1 MPSKP
6 AESNSILN
14 LILLNSNLMI
24 FTELGLELK
33 IFRNDNLNSNLNLKL
48 RKLVNSNCT
57 RLRCKQVNTN
67 SNCTYWKKSSSAPA
81 YCQTDYF
88 PFNHTSYVLQ
98 LGHVRRMDDERIP
111 ADLLYNDLGDGKR
124 NIDLT
129 NLCGTKMRANAI

>member
-1 MPSKP
+1 MHYSMPSKP

-67 SNCTYWKKSSSAPA
+67 SNCTYWKKSSSPPA
-81 YCQTDYF
+81 YLSHDFVFYF
-88 PFNHTSYVLQ
+88 IIY
-98 LGHVRRMDDERIP
+98 
-111 ADLLYNDLGDGKR
+111 
-124 NIDLT
+124 
-129 NLCGTKMRANAI
+129 LCFCVFWFSISVALFTPMSVQCRKGPWF